1 MWAIYPGQIGNW
13 TKCLFYVCH
22 SVVNVISGDTRLIA
36 LPSIGVLWRGLS
48 CDLHVIFT
56 IFFLYYGYVLAA
68 NHTILPVYEPKNN
81 M

>member
-36 LPSIGVLWRGLS
+36 LPSICVLWRGLS
-48 CDLHVIFT
+48 CDLHVIFP
-56 IFFLYYGYVLAA
+56 IFLYYGYALAA